1 MKQEINLRDLDL
13 EYLIDPLS
21 HSNSS
26 FNVCLPSSPSSVLIL
41 VLSHYKNYD
50 LR

>member
-1 MKQEINLRDLDL
+1 MKQETDLGDWGL
-13 EYLIDPLS
+13 KYLIDPLS

-26 FNVCLPSSPSSVLIL
+26 CNICLPSSPTSVLIL